1 MFSPDIFLEK
11 IDGKEGTLF
20 PCPKIKMEI
29 KRFFYGLGNSDM
41 FAENKQSQTKKV
53 HCNTISTFFLHLL
66 NAHSRHNLD
75 QSNQTEPGL
84 IP

>member
-29 KRFFYGLGNSDM
+29 KRFFLFGLGSFDM
-41 FAENKQSQTKKV
+41 FAENEQSQEKQLRPKKYTV
-53 HCNTISTFFLHLL
+53 TQFRRFFFY
-66 NAHSRHNLD
+66 
-75 QSNQTEPGL
+75 
-84 IP
+84 IC